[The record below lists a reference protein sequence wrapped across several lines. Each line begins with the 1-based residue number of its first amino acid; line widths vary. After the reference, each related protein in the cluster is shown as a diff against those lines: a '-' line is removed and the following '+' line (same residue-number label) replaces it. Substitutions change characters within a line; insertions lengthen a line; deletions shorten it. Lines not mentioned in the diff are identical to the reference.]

1 MRNALT
7 IAGKELS
14 SYFVQ
19 PVAYVVLTVFVLLA
33 GWFFFALL
41 KQFSEMV
48 QVYSAM
54 SNAQALEH
62 LNLNARVIEPLLHN
76 MSVVMVILV
85 PAITM
90 RAFAEEKRTGTYEFL
105 LTAPIRTGEIVAG
118 KFIAAAVF
126 ILIMVALIWIF
137 PIILM
142 VFGDPEVGVMGAG
155 YVALALLGVCFVAIG
170 LFTSSLTQNQI
181 IAAISCLGVLL
192 LLYVISWPLQTG
204 GGILGDLLRYLSLP
218 QHFGQMVG
226 GVIDTSDIVYFCT
239 MIFVALFLT
248 QRSVESA
255 RWRQGRAEHGMQRS
269 MASAGLIGLVFL
281 FFALVAY
288 LTGARLYFLFNLVL
302 GVLAV
307 VLWATSSRDT
317 LGTMMGHRAARYGAN
332 AVVYSLGFVGVLIAI
347 NYILALHHRR
357 FDLTSENLFSL

>member
-41 KQFSEMV
+41 KQFNEMV

-54 SNAQALEH
+54 SNAQALDH
-62 LNLNARVIEPLLHN
+62 LNLNSRVIEPLLHN
-76 MSVVMVILV
+76 MSVVLVILV

-142 VFGDPEVGVMGAG
+142 VFGDPEVGVMVAG

-181 IAAISCLGVLL
+181 IAAISCLRRAAAALRDFVAAADRRRNPRRLAALSFAAATFRPDGRRRDRYQRHRLL
-192 LLYVISWPLQTG
+192 LHH
-204 GGILGDLLRYLSLP
+204 DLR
-218 QHFGQMVG
+218 
-226 GVIDTSDIVYFCT
+226 
-239 MIFVALFLT
+239 
-248 QRSVESA
+248 
-255 RWRQGRAEHGMQRS
+255 
-269 MASAGLIGLVFL
+269 GLVPDP
-281 FFALVAY
+281 ALGRVGAVA
-288 LTGARLYFLFNLVL
+288 
-302 GVLAV
+302 
-307 VLWATSSRDT
+307 
-317 LGTMMGHRAARYGAN
+317 
-332 AVVYSLGFVGVLIAI
+332 VG
-347 NYILALHHRR
+347 
-357 FDLTSENLFSL
+357 

>member
-54 SNAQALEH
+54 SNAQALGH

-105 LTAPIRTGEIVAG
+105 LTAP
-118 KFIAAAVF
+118 
-126 ILIMVALIWIF
+126 
-137 PIILM
+137 
-142 VFGDPEVGVMGAG
+142 MGAG

-181 IAAISCLGVLL
+181 IAAISCLGILL

-255 RWRQGRAEHGMQRS
+255 RWR
-269 MASAGLIGLVFL
+269 
-281 FFALVAY
+281 
-288 LTGARLYFLFNLVL
+288 
-302 GVLAV
+302 
-307 VLWATSSRDT
+307 
-317 LGTMMGHRAARYGAN
+317 
-332 AVVYSLGFVGVLIAI
+332 
-347 NYILALHHRR
+347 
-357 FDLTSENLFSL
+357 